1 MIGLSHPGRAVR
13 RAAATLALAGLAA
26 LVPAC
31 GGDGPTSPGDEPAV
45 QLAFVDNL
53 FRLTLLESGGAP
65 VTTSVS
71 GIVPFAATAGL
82 LAYWQDDTLRL
93 YDVASGASRAT
104 AAVGRPATMALEGA
118 LSRDGRRVA
127 FVSGAAGREIFV
139 HVIDLETGARDSADL
154 VPRAEP
160 TTTVRVLTATPEF
173 SADGDQIGFLLPT
186 LLAMHFF
193 IVEPFNWRTELHL
206 LWIPTSTTVEAIPG
220 RPRWLADGQVR
231 FVARKRTLDAT
242 PVDTMMILS
251 FDPYRGEVG
260 ALIEHEAAMPD
271 TLSLDLPRNYSF
283 TADGRAAALT
293 VTANGRDGIFL
304 LRERHAVV
312 EPLVFGAS
320 QTPRFPIIVP

>member
-1 MIGLSHPGRAVR
+1 MIRLFHPGRAAR
-13 RAAATLALAGLAA
+13 RATARVALAA
-26 LVPAC
+26 LTALLPAC
-31 GGDGPTSPGDEPAV
+31 AGDGPTAPGDEPAV

-53 FRLTLLESGGAP
+53 FRLTLLESGGVP

-82 LAYWQDDTLRL
+82 LAYWQGDTLRL
-93 YDVASGASRAT
+93 YDVASAASRPT

-118 LSRDGRRVA
+118 LSRDGRRVS
-127 FVSGAAGREIFV
+127 FVSGAAGRPIFV
-139 HVIDLETGARDSADL
+139 HVVDLETGARDSADL
-154 VPRAEP
+154 VQRAEP
-160 TTTVRVLTATPEF
+160 TTTLRVLAATPEF

-193 IVEPFNWRTELHL
+193 IVEPFNWRTEQHL
-206 LWIPTSTTVEAIPG
+206 IWIATSTTVEVIPG

-231 FVARKRTLDAT
+231 FVARKRTVDAT

-251 FDPYRGEVG
+251 FDPYRGDVG
-260 ALIEHEAAMPD
+260 AFIEHQAAMPD

-304 LRERHAVV
+304 LRERHDTV
-312 EPLVFGAS
+312 EPLVFGAA
-320 QTPRFPIIVP
+320 QAPRYPIIVP